1 MLAVGPRSWLLI
13 PVPLPPFFFVLLC
26 NLPFAT
32 LRPLSV
38 VRCATAPPL
47 PPFHC
52 CPVYVVGLP
61 LGIFLILYKRRN
73 KLFGPD
79 SEENLR
85 THGFLYV
92 VRGLV

>member
-26 NLPFAT
+26 DLPFAT
-32 LRPLSV
+32 LPPLSV
-38 VRCATAPPL
+38 VPSL

-85 THGFLYV
+85 TYGFLYV